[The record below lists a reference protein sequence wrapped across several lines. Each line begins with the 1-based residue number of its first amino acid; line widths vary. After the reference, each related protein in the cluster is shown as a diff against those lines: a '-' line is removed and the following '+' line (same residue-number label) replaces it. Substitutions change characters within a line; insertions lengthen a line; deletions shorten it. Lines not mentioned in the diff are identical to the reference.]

1 MMKTLYVFVAAALVA
16 GIAAAEPKSNKR
28 IKGYLADRGL
38 DAEELMS
45 SGDVVVVTDMSGEVL
60 SVDWD
65 ESVVAAPVPDLDVD
79 LPTEAEAEALILSY
93 GQAKELTRQAAKSEA
108 RKVLEN
114 KYLALIDALPGDPV
128 PQTPS
133 LEEAKALVDE
143 RLGVA
148 LAAKYRELL
157 SELDLELSRYSTTW
171 WDDAARHDETDV
183 PAEFLEALAMT
194 DGEARQA
201 QALSSSIA
209 LVVDDTG
216 EVVGTARVL
225 VSTDGVPVVVSDSA
239 SPVVPIED
247 QIAAFLQ
254 RLPVERA
261 RTRALQRSLAASIP
275 TNAVLE
281 DIEDLAAA
289 FPRWEDN
296 VGRQVHPGEF
306 YTYDGTDVYRVVQGH
321 VTQAD
326 WSPPLAPALFLH
338 LPPAGPSG
346 CPPFVQPTGAHDA
359 YAIGDCVEF
368 EGANYVSL
376 IDANTYSPSA
386 YPAGWELQE

>member
-1 MMKTLYVFVAAALVA
+1 MKIGSTFMLALLVA
-16 GIAAAEPKSNKR
+16 VRAFSFSVNQVH
-28 IKGYLADRGL
+28 GYLAEAGVDFDR
-38 DAEELMS
+38 AAR
-45 SGDVVVVTDMSGEVL
+45 SGDVVLRADSADGVHIHAWRLALPRPGPE
-60 SVDWD
+60 
-65 ESVVAAPVPDLDVD
+65 D
-79 LPTEAEAEALILSY
+79 LPTDAEARVLIAAARSNAAAEAEAAL
-93 GQAKELTRQAAKSEA
+93 QNAKSP
-108 RKVLEN
+108 RLKVLEN
-114 KYLALIDALPGDPV
+114 EYFALLDALPGDPV

-133 LEEAKALVDE
+133 LEEAKALVDA

-157 SELDLELSRYSTTW
+157 SGLDLELSRYSTTW
-171 WDDAARHDETDV
+171 WDDAARHDETGV
-183 PAEFLEALAMT
+183 PTEFLEALAMT

-254 RLPVERA
+254 RLPAERA

-326 WSPPLAPALFLH
+326 WSPPLAPALFLY

>member
-1 MMKTLYVFVAAALVA
+1 MKRALFAVVSFLAASVFA
-16 GIAAAEPKSNKR
+16 GPVELGVQAYMAQN
-28 IKGYLADRGL
+28 GL
-38 DAEELMS
+38 DPAGLNRRGGPAQVLIRHGEPELRWLRHKLRN
-45 SGDVVVVTDMSGEVL
+45 VP
-60 SVDWD
+60 
-65 ESVVAAPVPDLDVD
+65 APSLDV
-79 LPTEAEAEALILSY
+79 LPGPEEAQAILDAWEASLDA
-93 GQAKELTRQAAKSEA
+93 GAQAAKSP
-108 RKVLEN
+108 RLKVLEN
-114 KYLALIDALPGDPV
+114 EYFALLDALPGDPV

-321 VTQAD
+321 VTQSD
-326 WSPPLAPALFLH
+326 WAPPLVPALFLY

>member
-1 MMKTLYVFVAAALVA
+1 MRKAILVLLAFALVPACFARQAFDTVSDLETAVRQHLYSA
-16 GIAAAEPKSNKR
+16 GHP
-28 IKGYLADRGL
+28 DP
-38 DAEELMS
+38 
-45 SGDVVVVTDMSGEVL
+45 
-60 SVDWD
+60 
-65 ESVVAAPVPDLDVD
+65 ESVTIGPQGKVLVARKTAGFVVLGWDVPGFTRPDEFPEPD
-79 LPTEAEAEALILSY
+79 AQALSAAM
-93 GQAKELTRQAAKSEA
+93 QNAKSP
-108 RKVLEN
+108 RLKVLEN
-114 KYLALIDALPGDPV
+114 EYFALLDALPGDPV

-171 WDDAARHDETDV
+171 WDDAAWHDETDV

-209 LVVDDTG
+209 LVVDDAG
-216 EVVGTARVL
+216 EVTGTARVM

-254 RLPVERA
+254 RLPAERA

-306 YTYDGTDVYRVVQGH
+306 YTYAGTDVYRVIQGH
-321 VTQAD
+321 VTQAG
-326 WSPPLAPALFLH
+326 WSPPLVPALFLY

-376 IDANTYSPSA
+376 IDANAYSPLA

>member
-1 MMKTLYVFVAAALVA
+1 MKKLLFLVVLLAATSAVAARVGQL
-16 GIAAAEPKSNKR
+16 R
-28 IKGYLADRGL
+28 GYLASHGL
-38 DAEELMS
+38 DFMDPRISVFAESDGTLI
-45 SGDVVVVTDMSGEVL
+45 DYR
-60 SVDWD
+60 WD
-65 ESVVAAPVPDLDVD
+65 ADALGVPVPDMSA
-79 LPTEAEAEALILSY
+79 LPDESTAEAQVEAL
-93 GQAKELTRQAAKSEA
+93 AAAREAVRQAAKSP
-108 RKVLEN
+108 RLKVLEN
-114 KYLALIDALPGDPV
+114 EYFALLDALPGDPV

-157 SELDLELSRYSTTW
+157 SGLDLELSRYSTTW
-171 WDDAARHDETDV
+171 WDDAARHDETGV
-183 PAEFLEALAMT
+183 PTEFLEALAMT

-254 RLPVERA
+254 RLPAERA

>member
-1 MMKTLYVFVAAALVA
+1 MRLFIPIVLFSVSVCFADSPAVYRDRIRAHVFSKGVDADGELSSGRLVLGSHGGRDLYVASWDVPGVPRPLDGELPSYSDSVAILEGVA
-16 GIAAAEPKSNKR
+16 
-28 IKGYLADRGL
+28 
-38 DAEELMS
+38 
-45 SGDVVVVTDMSGEVL
+45 
-60 SVDWD
+60 
-65 ESVVAAPVPDLDVD
+65 ES
-79 LPTEAEAEALILSY
+79 
-93 GQAKELTRQAAKSEA
+93 KELARQAAKSEA

-157 SELDLELSRYSTTW
+157 SGLDLELSRYSTTW
-171 WDDAARHDETDV
+171 WDDAARHDETGV
-183 PAEFLEALAMT
+183 PTEFLEALAMT

-254 RLPVERA
+254 RLPAERA

>member
-1 MMKTLYVFVAAALVA
+1 MRKAILVLLAFALVPACFARQAFDTVSDLETAVRQHLYSA
-16 GIAAAEPKSNKR
+16 GHP
-28 IKGYLADRGL
+28 DP
-38 DAEELMS
+38 
-45 SGDVVVVTDMSGEVL
+45 
-60 SVDWD
+60 
-65 ESVVAAPVPDLDVD
+65 ESVTIGPQGKVLVARKTAGFVVLGWDVPGFTRPDEFPEPD
-79 LPTEAEAEALILSY
+79 AQALSAAM
-93 GQAKELTRQAAKSEA
+93 QNAKSP
-108 RKVLEN
+108 RLKVLEN
-114 KYLALIDALPGDPV
+114 EYFALLDALPGDSV

-254 RLPVERA
+254 RLPAERA

>member
-1 MMKTLYVFVAAALVA
+1 M
-16 GIAAAEPKSNKR
+16 R
-28 IKGYLADRGL
+28 I
-38 DAEELMS
+38 S
-45 SGDVVVVTDMSGEVL
+45 FFCVL
-60 SVDWD
+60 LT
-65 ESVVAAPVPDLDVD
+65 VVAAFGGGPSREQVEAYLVSQGRSFTAAHQAFEVDSTAGPEVGLAQTDGDVFIALWAVEGIERPGPDD
-79 LPTEAEAEALILSY
+79 LPGHEEALEILALA
-93 GQAKELTRQAAKSEA
+93 QDVELQEAKPADQKT
-108 RKVLEN
+108 LEN
-114 KYLALIDALPGDPV
+114 EYFALVEEIYAAAGEEP
-128 PQTPS
+128 PS

-157 SELDLELSRYSTTW
+157 SGLDLELSRYSTTW

-254 RLPVERA
+254 RLPAERA

-306 YTYDGTDVYRVVQGH
+306 YTYDGTNVYRVIQGH
-321 VTQAD
+321 TTQAD
-326 WSPPLAPALFLH
+326 WSPPLVPALFLY
-338 LPPAGPSG
+338 LPPAGPGG